1 MYDGVFKSK
10 TLPESNTTSPARFY
24 GPPTGCSDLSLL
36 GYTLNGFYQVK
47 SDGPANIIG
56 INNDTKLDTVFC
68 AFKQPEVNHI
78 NQSLVENRIISRH
91 DTNNKIVFHV
101 ERSTDFELIDPINP
115 YITFDVEHI
124 NIGDAFNGKTGI
136 YTIPKSGLYLFF
148 FKGLTIFPSAYP
160 QSSKATNLVNISL
173 MKRNP
178 PLVSVGVESVSTK
191 NESYYIEFGKLVRG
205 NLGDMI
211 SIYAYV
217 PSGKI
222 SCTNVSF
229 TGYLY
234 GEL

>member
-47 SDGPANIIG
+47 SD
-56 INNDTKLDTVFC
+56 DSKLDTVFC

-91 DTNNKIVFHV
+91 DNTNNKIVFHV
-101 ERSTDFELIDPINP
+101 ERTTDFELDLINP
-115 YITFDVEHI
+115 YITFDVEHV

-148 FKGLTIFPSAYP
+148 FKGLTIFPSGYP

-217 PSGKI
+217 P
-222 SCTNVSF
+222 
-229 TGYLY
+229 
-234 GEL
+234 